1 MVTRCRCTECKKRFV
16 ASAKSGDD
24 QRTCGEACRLQRR
37 RKLARKR
44 RRKDVEGYRADERE
58 RQARRRARLVEA
70 RALTAAGLMQA
81 QVGSDAEQCHAPAP
95 TSKSLELQAEIHQIL
110 VGPFRLSRAGFGRE
124 LQRIERKIGSMVRQ
138 AVAQYGP

>member
-24 QRTCGEACRLQRR
+24 QRTCCEACRLQRR

-44 RRKDVEGYRADERE
+44 RLKDVEGSRADERV
-58 RQARRRARLVEA
+58 RQARRRACLVEA
-70 RALTAAGLMQA
+70 RALAAAGLAQA
-81 QVGSDAEQCHAPAP
+81 QIGSDGGQCHAPASA
-95 TSKSLELQAEIHQIL
+95 SKSLQLQEEIHQIL

-124 LQRIERKIGSMVRQ
+124 LQRIERKIGSMVRE